1 MGNGLNGNLGVDVI
15 LDVAK
20 AQGRE
25 YKDVQIQN
33 PTMVANL
40 ARAGPRMI
48 IDSRLNMTKKNA
60 LLKTNMDSL
69 FTAQVYISFLFVLC
83 V

>member
-33 PTMVANL
+33 LAMVAGL
-40 ARAGPRMI
+40 VKEEQR
-48 IDSRLNMTKKNA
+48 K
-60 LLKTNMDSL
+60 MDNK
-69 FTAQVYISFLFVLC
+69 
-83 V
+83 